1 VGAVAGV
8 GFGGKVGIAK
18 LSGDILPSSGDVGS
32 ALYYGAVMEITTFP
46 MLDLELHVNYL
57 QQDFDYTFDIGG
69 VPIQE
74 SFTFRDL
81 SGLAM
86 LKKNLIAVPMSP
98 VKLYIG
104 GGMGVHLLN
113 TEVAAVAIAN
123 PALADDPLTLGKN
136 SLKYSGHALL
146 GMTVGPPMAP
156 IALYGEARYGRIFAT
171 ERINT
176 SEIEGGLLIRF

>member
-1 VGAVAGV
+1 MRRLLIICCFIIIIYPVSADAVAGV

-32 ALYYGAVMEITTFP
+32 ALYYGVVMEISTFP

-98 VKLYIG
+98 VKLP
-104 GGMGVHLLN
+104 
-113 TEVAAVAIAN
+113 AAK
-123 PALADDPLTLGKN
+123 TL
-136 SLKYSGHALL
+136 YS
-146 GMTVGPPMAP
+146 V
-156 IALYGEARYGRIFAT
+156 
-171 ERINT
+171 
-176 SEIEGGLLIRF
+176 